1 MRGDVALAG
10 LASVLLGL
18 TSVTAVR
25 GGDWP
30 QFRGPGS
37 TGVGDETG
45 LPLHW
50 SATEGLRWKADLPGR
65 GVSNPV
71 IVGGRVYVTAS
82 SGYRQDRLHVLC
94 LDARTG
100 RKQWERQFWATGSTT
115 SNAKTCMAGP
125 TPVADGERVYALFAS
140 GDLVCLDAGGNLL
153 WYRALVQDYPL
164 VTNQVGMA
172 ASPVLVKDV
181 LIVPLEN
188 VGDSFV
194 AGLDRLTGRNLWKHA
209 RARDIN
215 WCSPLVVESGGRAE
229 VLFQSR
235 RELTAYDPETGAER
249 WSLRGQELADVPSP
263 APGRD
268 GVLVTAPAEVLALK
282 PPAAGA
288 AGPEVVWKSARLRHN
303 GTTPLA
309 YRGRVY
315 AVGSANTLVW
325 ADAAD
330 GKVLGQQRLGLEGQ
344 VWASPVASDGK
355 LYVVNEAGTTAVV
368 EAGDRPRV
376 LATNAVDEDVLATP
390 ALADGALFLRS
401 DRHLYCVGGK
411 DAK

>member
-1 MRGDVALAG
+1 LFFFLFEGGGPAA
-10 LASVLLGL
+10 
-18 TSVTAVR
+18 R

-30 QFRGPGS
+30 QFRGPGG
-37 TGVGDETG
+37 TGVGGETG
-45 LPLHW
+45 PPLHW
-50 SATEGLRWKADLPGR
+50 SGSDGLRWKADLPGR
-65 GVSNPV
+65 GVSSPV
-71 IVGGRVYVTAS
+71 IAGGRVYVTAS

-100 RKQWERQFWATGSTT
+100 TKRWERQFWATGSTI

-125 TPVADGERVYALFAS
+125 TPVADGERVWALFAT
-140 GDLVCLDAGGNLL
+140 GDLVCLDADGNLL

-194 AGLDRLTGRNLWKHA
+194 AGLDRRTGRNLWKHS
-209 RARDIN
+209 RPRDIN
-215 WCSPLVVESGGRAE
+215 WCSPLVIDSGGRAE

-235 RELTAYDPETGAER
+235 HELTACDPETGAER
-249 WSLRGQELADVPSP
+249 WSLKGQELADVPSP
-263 APGRD
+263 APGAE
-268 GVLVTAPAEVLALK
+268 GVLVTARSEVLALK
-282 PPAAGA
+282 PPVGGGA
-288 AGPEVVWKSARLRHN
+288 APEVVWKSARLRHN
-303 GTTPLA
+303 GTTPLS
-309 YRGRVY
+309 YRGRVH
-315 AVGSANTLVW
+315 AVGSANALVW

-330 GKVLGQQRLGLEGQ
+330 GKVLGQLRLGLEGQ
-344 VWASPVASDGK
+344 VWASPVAADGRI
-355 LYVVNEAGTTAVV
+355 YVVNEAGTTAVV
-368 EAGDRPRV
+368 EAGDRPRL

-401 DRHLYCVGGK
+401 DRHLYCIGGPK
-411 DAK
+411 AK

>member
-1 MRGDVALAG
+1 MTKAVAALAV
-10 LASVLLGL
+10 VLLGVGSL
-18 TSVTAVR
+18 PAAR

-30 QFRGPGS
+30 QFRGPGGR
-37 TGVGDETG
+37 GVGDETG

-50 SATEGLRWKADLPGR
+50 SDTDGLRWKADLPGR

-71 IVGGRVYVTAS
+71 IAGGQVYVTAS

-100 RKQWERQFWATGSTT
+100 RRLWERQFWATGSTT

-125 TPVADGERVYALFAS
+125 TPVTDGERVYALFAT
-140 GDLVCLDAGGNLL
+140 GDLFCLDADGNLL

-172 ASPVLVKDV
+172 ASPVLYRDV

-194 AGLDRLTGRNLWKHA
+194 AGLDRRTGRNLWKHA

-215 WCSPLVVESGGRAE
+215 WCSPLLVEAGGGAE

-235 RELTAYDPETGAER
+235 RELTACDPETGAER
-249 WSLRGQELADVPSP
+249 WSLKGQELADVPSP
-263 APGRD
+263 APGETS
-268 GVLVTAPAEVLALK
+268 VLVTARAEVLALK

-288 AGPEVVWKSARLRHN
+288 AGPEVVWKNARLRHN
-303 GTTPLA
+303 GTTPLC

-315 AVGSANTLVW
+315 AVGSANVLLC

-330 GKVLGQQRLGLEGQ
+330 GKILGQQRLGLGGQ
-344 VWASPVASDGK
+344 VWASPVAADGRV
-355 LYVVNEAGTTAVV
+355 YVVNEAGTTAVV
-368 EAGDRPRV
+368 EAGNRPRV
-376 LATNAVDEDVLATP
+376 LATNAVDEDILATP

-401 DRHLYCVGGK
+401 DRHIYCIGGK
-411 DAK
+411 GAK